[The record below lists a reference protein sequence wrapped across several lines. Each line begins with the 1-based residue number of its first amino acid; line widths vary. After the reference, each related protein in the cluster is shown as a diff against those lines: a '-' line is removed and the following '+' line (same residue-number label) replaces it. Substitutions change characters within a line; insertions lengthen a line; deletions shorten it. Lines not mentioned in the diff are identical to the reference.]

1 MSTKTTSQT
10 QQNETPKASAAAA
23 SLFDKM
29 AEENIARMEAFYS
42 EMTRLQE
49 KSVEQ
54 TTAAI
59 DEAAKLMKEQVAYGA
74 KLATEWQRIA
84 LESSR
89 QAAEMMT
96 KPWMQA

>member
-1 MSTKTTSQT
+1 MTSQT
-10 QQNETPKASAAAA
+10 QQNDKTKNPAAAM
-23 SLFDKM
+23 FDKM
-29 AEENIARMEAFYS
+29 AEENLARMESFYG
-42 EMTRLQE
+42 EMSKLQE
-49 KSVEQ
+49 KGVEQ

-59 DEAAKLMKEQVAYGA
+59 DEAAKLMKEQMSYGA
-74 KLATEWQRIA
+74 KLATEWQKIA